1 MLVVQEGEEEEQR
14 VAEEEEEKDDV
25 GELVEVSL
33 NSVVGLTIPKIM
45 KIRGSIMG
53 ESVVILIN
61 CGAIHSFIS
70 AELVERLGLTTIDY
84 GLWDVNW
91 HRTVGQRE
99 RNM

>member
-1 MLVVQEGEEEEQR
+1 MLVVQEGEEKKQR

-33 NSVVGLTIPKIM
+33 NSVVGLTTPKIM
-45 KIRGSIMG
+45 KIRGSMG
-53 ESVVILIN
+53 ESVVILID
-61 CGAIHSFIS
+61 CGATHSFIS

-84 GLWDVNW
+84 GLWDVNG